1 MSGLVAEGISGLEL
15 RESHPGCVEYHGG
28 REAKHWRRNH
38 PPMEM
43 LATTVSL
50 SKA

>member
-1 MSGLVAEGISGLEL
+1 MSGLVAEGISGLGL
-15 RESHPGCVEYHGG
+15 RESHPGVSGVDEG
-28 REAKHWRRNH
+28 REAKHWRRNR

-43 LATTVSL
+43 LDTTVSL